1 MVRERLAVFH
11 VPPPKV
17 VGTLNVVPSVDTSTL
32 LMLVAP
38 PVGVAVKER
47 LSVAALVK
55 PPTVGRVG
63 VLLLKLSVGALV
75 DRVRLKL
82 LDSVLFPAMS
92 VAVAV

>member
-1 MVRERLAVFH
+1 ME
-11 VPPPKV
+11 
-17 VGTLNVVPSVDTSTL
+17 TSTL

-47 LSVAALVK
+47 LSVLALVR
-55 PPTVGRVG
+55 PPAVGKVG

-75 DRVRLKL
+75 DRVKLKL
-82 LDSVLFPAMS
+82 VDVMVFPAMS

>member
-1 MVRERLAVFH
+1 VE
-11 VPPPKV
+11 
-17 VGTLNVVPSVDTSTL
+17 TSTL

-38 PVGVAVKER
+38 PVGVALKER
-47 LSVAALVK
+47 LSVLALVR
-55 PPTVGRVG
+55 PPAVGRVG
-63 VLLLKLSVGALV
+63 VLLANISVGALV

>member
-1 MVRERLAVFH
+1 
-11 VPPPKV
+11 
-17 VGTLNVVPSVDTSTL
+17 
-32 LMLVAP
+32 MLVAL
-38 PVGVAVKER
+38 PVGVAVKPR
-47 LSVAALVK
+47 FRVVALVK
-55 PPTVGRVG
+55 PPAVGRVG

>member
-1 MVRERLAVFH
+1 M
-11 VPPPKV
+11 
-17 VGTLNVVPSVDTSTL
+17 DTSTL
-32 LMLVAP
+32 LMLVAL

-47 LSVAALVK
+47 LSVLALVR
-55 PPTVGRVG
+55 PPAVGKVG
-63 VLLLKLSVGALV
+63 VLLAKLSVGALV

>member
-1 MVRERLAVFH
+1 
-11 VPPPKV
+11 
-17 VGTLNVVPSVDTSTL
+17 VDTSTL
-32 LMLVAP
+32 LMLVAL

-47 LSVAALVK
+47 LSVLALVR
-55 PPTVGRVG
+55 PPAVGKVG
-63 VLLLKLSVGALV
+63 VLLAKLSVGALV